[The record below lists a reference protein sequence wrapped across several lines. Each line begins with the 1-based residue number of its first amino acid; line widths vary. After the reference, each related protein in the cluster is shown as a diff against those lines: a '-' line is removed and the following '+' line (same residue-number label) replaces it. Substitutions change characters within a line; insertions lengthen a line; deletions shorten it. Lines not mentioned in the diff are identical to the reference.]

1 MSTSFWNSPV
11 MNLVLQP
18 RFLIVFAVVGFLFFL
33 TMGKLSK
40 RPK

>member
-11 MNLVLQP
+11 MNFVLQP
-18 RFLIVFAVVGFLFFL
+18 WFLILFAVVAFLFFL
-33 TMGKLSK
+33 TMGKMSK